1 LIEGGDLIV
10 ERTISR
16 KYSCPP
22 HTCSF
27 RRNHSLSFRSPTFFS
42 NVILFGLVVGKGVK
56 LIVDRWRGRR
66 EQRGNH
72 AVFIPSLATRSTPP
86 VTTFGR

>member
-1 LIEGGDLIV
+1 VQLPPQSQLEFPQPDIFLKCNIV
-10 ERTISR
+10 WIG
-16 KYSCPP
+16 C
-22 HTCSF
+22 
-27 RRNHSLSFRSPTFFS
+27 
-42 NVILFGLVVGKGVK
+42 VVGKGVK

>member
-1 LIEGGDLIV
+1 V

-42 NVILFGLVVGKGVK
+42 NVISFGLVVLLVK
-56 LIVDRWRGRR
+56 V
-66 EQRGNH
+66 
-72 AVFIPSLATRSTPP
+72 
-86 VTTFGR
+86 